1 MERKAKRLSQQLFD
15 KLNGSGKTLATAE
28 SCTSGQIAQTIT
40 STPGASDYF
49 VGGIV
54 SYASRI
60 KTQYLKVDASV
71 IEAQTAVCEDVAR
84 QMVIGACKT
93 FGTDYAIA
101 ATGFAGPGSE
111 RGIPVGTIWIAC
123 GTKDFVRTLM
133 LSGDNGREKN
143 LHNATCQALQLMI
156 DYLK

>member
-1 MERKAKRLSQQLFD
+1 MERKAKNLSKKLFD
-15 KLNGSGKTLATAE
+15 ILNGSGKTLSTAE

-40 STPGASDYF
+40 ATSGASGYF

-60 KTQYLKVDASV
+60 KTQYLQVNASV
-71 IEAQTAVCEDVAR
+71 IENQTAVCEDVAR
-84 QMVIGACKT
+84 QMVIGACQAM
-93 FGTDYAIA
+93 GTDYAIA

-123 GTKDFVRTLM
+123 GTKDNVRTLM
-133 LSGDNGREKN
+133 LSGDKGREAN
-143 LHNATCQALQLMI
+143 LHNATCQALKLMI
-156 DYLK
+156 DYLS